1 MPLRASARARTP
13 WALLLVVL
21 VAALAAATPSSTD
34 PLQGLVWRNLGP
46 FRGGRVSAV
55 TGAIGHAGVYYAG
68 YPSAGV
74 WKTTNAGVTWEPI
87 FDSIRDVSSVGAV
100 EAAPSDPNVIYVG
113 MGDLI
118 TGGAINEGNG
128 VYKSVDAGRSW
139 QHLGLDAT
147 RQIPTILVDPRNP
160 DLVLVAAQGDIHAR
174 TDQRGVYRS
183 TDGGKSWSQTLYVDD
198 TTGIQKIAWAYDRPD
213 VIFATTVKH
222 FQQPGPPATGA
233 PPGGGAGAPSG
244 PSTTKLFKSTDEG
257 ITWHEITGSG
267 LPRLTGRTSVA
278 VAMTTNAQRVYL
290 VANSGLYRSD
300 DGGTTW
306 RQMDASD
313 RRVANGQGGYN
324 CGIYV
329 DPKNPDLVYLI
340 NTSSYV
346 STDGGNS
353 FTGFKGAPG
362 GDDPQQ
368 MWIDPTDGQR
378 IFLGMD
384 QGSTISL
391 DGGRSWSSWYNQ
403 STDQV
408 YHLSADN
415 SFPYWVY
422 APQQDAGAIR
432 TRIRGNFGEISPLDW
447 APVGTWEWGTVL
459 ADPLD
464 PNIVYGSGSGILK
477 ITYPSE
483 QIINVSPNADPGAH
497 LRTSFSM
504 PLAWDPFDQHRLFAG
519 FQYLMATTDGGAH
532 WRKLSPDLGYPKGV
546 AIPDEDPDKIPP
558 RTPNAPPL
566 PRAGAIETISAS
578 TVLRG
583 VIWVGTSNGL
593 VKMTRNNGLTWTD
606 VSIPGIHDSSFALV
620 SNIEA
625 SHTDPAEAYAAIDLH
640 RLGDYTPMFYRT
652 RDYGVTW
659 TRIISGLPTDERSGS
674 FARVIR
680 ADTKRAG
687 LLFAGTESGIYVSF
701 DDGDHWRS
709 IQANL
714 PNTSYRDAVIK
725 GNDLVV
731 GTYGRG
737 LYILDDISILRQMT
751 PATETEGVHL
761 YAPGDAI
768 RLRRNVG
775 QDTPYPPEVPHAEN
789 APDGAL
795 IYYSLAADASGEVT
809 LDVLDAS
816 GTVVR
821 HLSSVP
827 EKPVA
832 EAAQPPHPNFWLAPA
847 RPLPTTAGL
856 HRINW
861 DLRHDAPQAFRH
873 SYEINANPGNTPP
886 SPEGP
891 LVAPGVYTL
900 RLAVNRAQYTQRVR
914 VKNDPRSPATALAV
928 TGQHALQMKIYGG
941 LGESW
946 QGYQQVAALRSALA
960 PLMAAS
966 APAEVATAAK
976 ALDARLDTLG
986 GNPNPS
992 GRRGG
997 GGPGGARTPP
1007 PAFID
1012 INGVLGRQ
1020 LNALDLGDMA
1030 PNTAMSNAYNAACGD
1045 LKTVVT
1051 SWRTVNDRDV
1061 PALNAQLASA
1071 HLSALP
1077 VAATAL
1083 VVPVCA
1089 PASRPDAAAELRR
1102 GNANANDED
1111 PDAYPDDTAD
1121 DE

>member
-1 MPLRASARARTP
+1 MRFPASARSRAFWILP
-13 WALLLVVL
+13 AALLMTVL
-21 VAALAAATPSSTD
+21 VAATPSTPD

-74 WKTTNAGVTWEPI
+74 WKTTNAGVTWLPI
-87 FDSIRDVSSVGAV
+87 LDSIREVSSVGAI
-100 EAAPSDPNVIYVG
+100 EAAPSNSDIIYVG
-113 MGDLI
+113 MGDLV

-128 VYKSVDAGRSW
+128 VYKSVDAGKSW
-139 QHLGLDAT
+139 THLGLDAS
-147 RQIPTILVDPRNP
+147 RQIPSILVDPRNP

-174 TDQRGVYRS
+174 TADRGVYRS
-183 TDGGKSWSQTLYVDD
+183 TDGGKSWSKTLYVDD
-198 TTGIQKIAWAYDRPD
+198 TTGIQKITWAYDHPE
-213 VIFATTVKH
+213 VMFATTVKH
-222 FQQPGPPATGA
+222 FQQPGPPATG
-233 PPGGGAGAPSG
+233 GAGAPGG
-244 PSTTKLFKSTDEG
+244 PGNPNAPTTTKLFKSIDEG
-257 ITWHEITGSG
+257 LTWHEITGGG
-267 LPRLTGRTSVA
+267 LPRLAGRTSVA
-278 VAMTTNAQRVYL
+278 VAMTTNAMRVYL
-290 VANSGLYRSD
+290 VANTGLYRSD

-306 RQMDASD
+306 RQMDATD

-329 DPKNPDLVYLI
+329 DPKDPDLIYLI

-391 DGGRSWSSWYNQ
+391 DGGRTWSSWYNQ

-408 YHLSADN
+408 YHLSVDN

-432 TRIRGNFGEISPLDW
+432 TRVRGNFGEITPLDW
-447 APVGTWEWGTVL
+447 SPVGTWEWGTVL

-477 ITYPSE
+477 LTYPSE
-483 QIINVSPNADPGAH
+483 QIINVSPSADPGAH

-504 PLAWDPFDQHRLFAG
+504 PLAWNPFDQHQLFAG
-519 FQYLMATTDGGAH
+519 FQYLMATSDGGAH
-532 WRKLSPDLGYPKGV
+532 WRKLSPDLGYPRGV
-546 AIPDEDPDKIPP
+546 TPPPEDAPP
-558 RTPNAPPL
+558 PAPNAPPV
-566 PRAGAIETISAS
+566 PRAGAIETISPS
-578 TVLRG
+578 TVARG
-583 VIWVGTSNGL
+583 VIWVGTNNGL
-593 VKMTRNNGLTWTD
+593 VKLTRNHGLTWTD

-652 RDYGVTW
+652 KDYGATW
-659 TRIISGLPTDERSGS
+659 TRIVAGLPTDERSGS

-687 LLFAGTESGIYVSF
+687 LLFAGTESGMYVSF

-709 IQANL
+709 MQGNL

-725 GNDLVV
+725 GNDLIV

-737 LYILDDISILRQMT
+737 LYILDDISALRQMT
-751 PATETEGVHL
+751 LATETATVHL
-761 YAPGDAI
+761 YAPGDAT

-775 QDTPYPPEVPHAEN
+775 QDTPYPPEVTHAEN

-795 IYYSLAADASGEVT
+795 IYYALASDASSEVT
-809 LDVLDAS
+809 LDVLDAA
-816 GTVVR
+816 GAVVR
-821 HLSSVP
+821 RLSSIA

-832 EAAQPPHPNFWLAPA
+832 EAAQPPNPNFWLAPS

-856 HRINW
+856 HRVNW
-861 DLRHDAPQAFRH
+861 DLRHDAPWSFRH

-891 LVAPGVYTL
+891 LVAPGRYTL
-900 RLAVNRAQYTQRVR
+900 KLTVNGTSYTQPVV

-946 QGYQQVAALRSALA
+946 QGYQQVAALRTALA
-960 PLMAAS
+960 PLMAAG
-966 APAEVATAAK
+966 APTEVATAAS

-986 GNPNPS
+986 GNPNPA

-997 GGPGGARTPP
+997 APGGARTPP
-1007 PAFID
+1007 PAFVD
-1012 INGVLGRQ
+1012 VNGVLGRQ

-1030 PNTAMSNAYNAACGD
+1030 PNAAMSNAYNAACGD
-1045 LKTVVT
+1045 LKAVVAT
-1051 SWRTVNDRDV
+1051 WRTVNDRDV

-1071 HLSALP
+1071 HLATLP
-1077 VAATAL
+1077 VATTAL
-1083 VVPVCA
+1083 AVPVCPTA
-1089 PASRPDAAAELRR
+1089 ARPDAAAELRR
-1102 GNANANDED
+1102 GNANANDDD
-1111 PDAYPDDTAD
+1111 PDAAPDEAND